1 MRQYCLQGKLYLLN
15 TTILQICLTVFP
27 WAEFRQTCTLLY
39 SFWSNQRLRSSAMV
53 PSLSISAMTLS
64 N

>member
-27 WAEFRQTCTLLY
+27 WAEFRQKGTLLY